1 MLGKWWKI
9 ALLSL
14 IGFLPGS
21 SNSQSYVFAQLGGA
35 PINTNGWNLQGSAAV
50 GNILNTNNSEIIV
63 CPASN
68 NTSGAVFFNQPINLS
83 ICNKWKA
90 EFDFR
95 MFDGNGADGLAF
107 CFLDVPPAG
116 FVTGGGLGIPSSA
129 NGLKI
134 CFDTYNNC
142 VSPSTTRIP
151 KVEIRWGVGY
161 SECWSQPTLENT
173 SGEISYIR
181 SNDYNRALIEY
192 DNGNISVSV
201 NGKLLLTGNQSFNF
215 TGYLGFTASTGG
227 LRDNHSI
234 KNVIVYTDM
243 PPSFAGGVNGM
254 ASGCAQQ
261 SIQLGTAPN
270 TAYNYTW
277 TPSTGINNATIA
289 NPVLELPNN
298 SDTVQTLQYF
308 VRTAFQSNP
317 GCYSSDSITIQVNPK
332 PKINFGKPAICL
344 QDALAQFTDSSYTKD
359 PASLP
364 FSYQWHFDDPA
375 ATIAN
380 PNTSTLQNP
389 SHIYSAAQ
397 VYQIK
402 NKVTSAAGCED
413 SLTLPFTVNGAIPRA
428 GMQISSARNYCN
440 NENLYLL
447 DQSSVNFGS
456 TTRVD
461 IFWDVATNPTIAE
474 TDMSPVIG
482 KNYTHH
488 YPTFTDTSGRNVTI
502 RYEIY
507 SGISCKNVISQS
519 FSLVANPEVVFSP
532 VAPMCSNYPAYQF
545 IEASEITGIA
555 GTGIFSGTGVTT
567 SGLFTPFT
575 AGQFLIQYTY
585 VSTRGCLE
593 TATQVIIV
601 KAAPAV
607 SAGADQLI
615 LEGKSIPLPASVS
628 GNGLQFQWSPMLYLN
643 NDTLLQPICT
653 PFQNIA
659 YTLLASDS
667 NGCVSTDTIFI
678 KVLLKPIAPNA
689 FSPNG
694 DGIHDTWQILH
705 LNDYPNGRIL
715 IYTRAGQ
722 LIYQSVGFA
731 TPWDGT
737 YKGQPLP
744 IGTYYYIIQPG
755 NGSEVIKG
763 SITLLR

>member
-14 IGFLPGS
+14 IGFLPRS
-21 SNSQSYVFAQLGGA
+21 SHSQSYVFAQLVGA
-35 PINTNGWNLQGSAAV
+35 PVNSNGWNLQGSSAI
-50 GNILNTNNSEIIV
+50 GNILYTNNSEVVV
-63 CPASN
+63 CPARNS
-68 NTSGAVFFNQPINLS
+68 TSGAVFFNQPINLS

-95 MFDGNGADGLAF
+95 IFDGNGADGLAF
-107 CFLDVPPAG
+107 CFLEVPPAG
-116 FVTGGGLGIPSSA
+116 FVIGEGMGIPSSA

-142 VSPSTTRIP
+142 VSPSNTRVP

-173 SGEISYIR
+173 SGEISYLR

-227 LRDNHSI
+227 SRDNHSI

-243 PPSFAGGVNGM
+243 PPSFAGGVNGT

-261 SIQLGTAPN
+261 SIQLGTSPN
-270 TAYNYTW
+270 TTYNYTW
-277 TPSTGINNATIA
+277 TPSAGINNSTIA
-289 NPVLELPNN
+289 NPVLQLPNN

-308 VRTAFQSNP
+308 VRTSFQSNP
-317 GCYSSDSITIQVNPK
+317 GCYSSDSITIQVKPN
-332 PKINFGKPAICL
+332 PKINFSKPAICL
-344 QDALAQFTDSSYTKD
+344 QDALAQFTDSSYTRD
-359 PASLP
+359 PSSLP
-364 FSYQWHFDDPA
+364 FSYQWYFDDTA
-375 ATIAN
+375 ATVAN
-380 PNTSTLQNP
+380 PNASSLKNP

-397 VYQIK
+397 VYQVK
-402 NKVTSAAGCED
+402 NKVTSAAGCVD

-456 TTRVD
+456 STRVD
-461 IFWDVATNPTIAE
+461 IFWDFETNPTITE
-474 TDMSPVIG
+474 TDMSPIIG
-482 KNYTHH
+482 KNYAHR
-488 YPTFTDTSGRNVTI
+488 YPKFSDTSGRNVTI
-502 RYEIY
+502 RYEVY

-519 FSLVANPEVVFSP
+519 FSLAANPEVVFSP
-532 VAPMCSNYPAYQF
+532 VTPLCSNYPVYPI

-555 GTGIFSGTGVTT
+555 GTGSFSGTGVTT

-575 AGQFLIQYTY
+575 AGQFPIQYTY
-585 VSTRGCLE
+585 ISNRGCLE

-601 KAAPAV
+601 HAVPVV
-607 SAGADQLI
+607 SAGSDQLV
-615 LEGKSIPLPASVS
+615 LEGKSLSLPASAS
-628 GNGLQFQWSPMLYLN
+628 GNGLQFQWSPLLYLN
-643 NDTLLQPICT
+643 SDTLLQPLCT
-653 PFQNIA
+653 PLQNIT

-667 NGCVSTDTIFI
+667 NGCVSTDTIYI

-705 LNDYPNGRIL
+705 LNDYPNSRIQ

-755 NGSEVIKG
+755 NGSDVIKG

>member
-14 IGFLPGS
+14 IGFLPRS
-21 SNSQSYVFAQLGGA
+21 SYSQSYVFAQLGGA
-35 PINTNGWNLQGSAAV
+35 PVNTSGWNLQGSAAV

-107 CFLDVPPAG
+107 CFLEVPPAG

-142 VSPSTTRIP
+142 VSPSTTRVP

-161 SECWSQPTLENT
+161 NECWSQPTLENT
-173 SGEISYIR
+173 SGEISFIR

-277 TPSTGINNATIA
+277 TPSAGINNATIA
-289 NPVLELPNN
+289 NPVLQLPNN
-298 SDTVQTLQYF
+298 SDTVQSLQYF

-317 GCYSSDSITIQVNPK
+317 GCYSSDSIIIQVKPN

-344 QDALAQFTDSSYTKD
+344 QDALAQFTDSSYTRD

-364 FSYQWHFDDPA
+364 FSYQWYFDDPA

-397 VYQIK
+397 VYQVK
-402 NKVTSAAGCED
+402 NKVTSAAGCVD
-413 SLTLPFTVNGAIPRA
+413 SLTLPFTVNGAIPSA
-428 GMQISSARNYCN
+428 GMQISSARNFCN

-461 IFWDVATNPTIAE
+461 IFWDVASNPTIAE
-474 TDMSPVIG
+474 IDMSPVIG
-482 KNYTHH
+482 KNYTHR
-488 YPTFTDTSGRNVTI
+488 YPTFSDTSGRNVTI
-502 RYEIY
+502 RYEVY

-519 FSLVANPEVVFSP
+519 FSLLANPEVVFSP
-532 VAPMCSNYPAYQF
+532 VAPLCSNYPAYPI

-575 AGQFLIQYTY
+575 AGQFPIQYTY
-585 VSTRGCLE
+585 VSNQGCLE

-601 KAAPAV
+601 HAAPLV
-607 SAGADQLI
+607 SAGSDQLV
-615 LEGKSIPLPASVS
+615 LEGKSIPLPASAS

-643 NDTLLQPICT
+643 SDTLLQPLCT
-653 PFQNIA
+653 PLQTIT
-659 YTLLASDS
+659 YTLLASNS
-667 NGCVSTDTIFI
+667 NGCVSTDTIYI

-705 LNDYPNGRIL
+705 LNDYPNSRIQ

-755 NGSEVIKG
+755 NGSDVIKG